1 MPMRLSFFLLIGVLF
16 TSSCLEDEISEI
28 PRPRGYFRIDL
39 PTKEYKIYNADCP
52 FKFEIPTYSQI
63 RPVQSKPGERCWLNL
78 EFPQQHATVHLS
90 YKDIS
95 TNLNA
100 LSEDSRT
107 MAYKHAVK
115 ANGIQ
120 EILYNN
126 PENKVYGVMY
136 KIGGNAA
143 SSAQFYMTDSVSHYI
158 HGSLY
163 FYANPNADSLLPVNT
178 YLTEDIEHL
187 IATLVWK

>member
-1 MPMRLSFFLLIGVLF
+1 MRISLLLLIGVLF
-16 TSSCLEDEISEI
+16 FSSCLDDESSEI

-39 PTKEYKIYNADCP
+39 PAKEYTVYEADCP
-52 FKFEIPTYSQI
+52 FKFEIPKYSII
-63 RPVQSKPGERCWLNL
+63 RPVQAKSGERCWLNL
-78 EFPQQHATVHLS
+78 EFPKQHATVHLS
-90 YKDIS
+90 YKDIAG
-95 TNLNA
+95 NLSS

-120 EILYNN
+120 EILFNN
-126 PENKVYGVMY
+126 AESKVYGVMY

-163 FYANPNADSLLPVNT
+163 FYASPNADSLLPVNA

-187 IATLVWK
+187 ISTLSWK